1 MSSDRTSLSRVTL
14 MALFLLMSCVLPGL
28 VNAQTLVDPR
38 QRGEK
43 RVEAPA
49 ISMDRAVQ
57 MAERQYNARAVR
69 AEPVTS
75 GNRTYYQI
83 RLLNSEGKVWT
94 VRVDAMTGQIH

>member
-14 MALFLLMSCVLPGL
+14 MALFLMACVMPTFTD
-28 VNAQTLVDPR
+28 AQTLIDPR
-38 QRGEK
+38 QSGEK

-94 VRVDAMTGQIH
+94 VRVDAMTGQMH